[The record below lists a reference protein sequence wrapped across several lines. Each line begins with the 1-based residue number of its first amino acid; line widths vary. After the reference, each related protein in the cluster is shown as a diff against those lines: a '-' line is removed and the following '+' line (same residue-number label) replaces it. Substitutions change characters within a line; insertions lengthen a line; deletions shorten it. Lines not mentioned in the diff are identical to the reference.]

1 MKKIIRLTES
11 DLARIVK
18 RVIME
23 QSEKHYDY
31 TQKYSHELYDPN
43 NKHRDG
49 YKYYSDKP
57 DFYSL
62 PAGNVWKHQCTTAE
76 QRDWLEDSKYGIIF
90 HCGDLC
96 DQFGGVCK
104 KNGGFLY
111 TGGDKY
117 DKVLQDMEV
126 SSGLLS
132 DLGLAG
138 LSSATT
144 ESLYKKLKKEYCIGN
159 SWNNNGDKPG
169 CFAQKHKK

>member
-1 MKKIIRLTES
+1 MKKIVRLTER

-49 YKYYSDKP
+49 YKYDSDKP

-111 TGGDKY
+111 AGGDEY

>member
-1 MKKIIRLTES
+1 MKKIIKLTES

-31 TQKYSHELYDPN
+31 TQKYDHYLFDPN
-43 NKHRDG
+43 NTFRRG
-49 YKYYSDKP
+49 KYGIETPEQYD
-57 DFYSL
+57 L
-62 PAGNVWKHQCTTAE
+62 PAGNVWKHRCTTAE

-111 TGGDKY
+111 TGGDEY

-126 SSGLLS
+126 SSGPLS
-132 DLGLAG
+132 NLGFAG

-144 ESLYKKLKKEYCIGN
+144 ESLYKTLKKEYCIGN
-159 SWNNNGDKPG
+159 SWNNNGNKPG